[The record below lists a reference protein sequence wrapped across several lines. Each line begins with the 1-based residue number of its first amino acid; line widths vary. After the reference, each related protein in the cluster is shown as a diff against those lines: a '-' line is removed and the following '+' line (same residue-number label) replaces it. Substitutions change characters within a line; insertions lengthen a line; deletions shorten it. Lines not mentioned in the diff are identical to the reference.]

1 MGALEGKTG
10 IIYGVANKR
19 SIAWGIAQ
27 ASDAAGAELVL
38 SYIPRMEG
46 DVRKLA
52 ATLSR
57 PPLLV
62 ECDVQ
67 NDDQIAEVYRRIG
80 ERHGRLDFVAHCI
93 GFANRADLDGRFVD
107 TSREGFRTAL
117 EVSAYS
123 LTAVTRGALP
133 LMTDGGS
140 VITLTYL
147 GAERAMPNYN
157 VMGVAKAALEAS
169 VRYLASDLGAQQI
182 RVNAISAG
190 PVQTLSAR
198 AISGFSDFMRTASTQ
213 SPLKR
218 NIEVAEVADTAVFL
232 FSPGGSGITG
242 QVLYVDAGYSI
253 MGAGMVES

>member
-1 MGALEGKTG
+1 MGVLEGKTG

-27 ASDAAGAELVL
+27 AADDAGAELVL
-38 SYIPRMEG
+38 TYIPRMEA

-67 NDDQIAEVYRRIG
+67 NDDQIAEVYRQVG
-80 ERHGRLDFVAHCI
+80 ERHPRLDFVAHCVA
-93 GFANRADLDGRFVD
+93 FANRADLDGRFID
-107 TSREGFRTAL
+107 TSREGFRAAL
-117 EVSAYS
+117 EVSAFS

-133 LMTDGGS
+133 LMTEGGS

-147 GAERAMPNYN
+147 GSERAMPSYN

-169 VRYLASDLGAQQI
+169 VRYLASDLGGQKI
-182 RVNAISAG
+182 RVNAVSAG

-198 AISGFSDFMRTASTQ
+198 GIAGFTDFMRTAATQ

-218 NIEVAEVADTAVFL
+218 NIEVAEVANTAVFL
-232 FSPGGSGITG
+232 VSPGSSGITG
-242 QVLYVDAGYSI
+242 QVIYVDAGYSI
-253 MGAGMVES
+253 MGAGLVDS